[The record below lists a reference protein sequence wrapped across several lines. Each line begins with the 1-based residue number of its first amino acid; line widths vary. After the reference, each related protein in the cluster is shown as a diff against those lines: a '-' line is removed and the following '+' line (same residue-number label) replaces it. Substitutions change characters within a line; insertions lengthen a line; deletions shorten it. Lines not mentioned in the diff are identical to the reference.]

1 MSPYRLLLLAAALL
15 IVQLGGLLH
24 GLSHLTDHHGG
35 EHGDE
40 PQTACEWCLAYAGLD
55 QGLAGPPPIPPGRVA
70 PPAPGHTTPRPGPV
84 PGKLP
89 YRSRAPP
96 VRLA

>member
-1 MSPYRLLLLAAALL
+1 MTPRRLLLLAAVLL
-15 IVQLGGLLH
+15 IAQLGGLLH
-24 GLSHLTDHHGG
+24 GLSHLAETEDHGG
-35 EHGDE
+35 Q

-70 PPAPGHTTPRPGPV
+70 PPAPGHTTPRPGPA

-96 VRLA
+96 AVLA